1 MKTKSSI
8 VLLAFCMLCIQFA
21 QAQSKTV
28 TGKVTDEYDLPLPG
42 ANIIIEG
49 STIGVQTD
57 FDGNY
62 SIKADVGSTL
72 VFSYIGYQQSR
83 RIVGNQNVINVK
95 LMQDTQTL
103 DEVVVTALGM
113 TRESKTLTYAV
124 QEIKQ
129 EQLNITQDANIKAAL
144 AGKIAGVQIN
154 GQAGSKLGQSGKI
167 RIRGAISLT
176 SDNDALY
183 VVDGI
188 PGIDPNNIDMENIE
202 SLNVLKGPNA
212 TALYGQR
219 ADAGVVVITTKKGSG
234 KMRVEF
240 NSSITTDQVAYLP
253 KYQNLYGGGYDGED
267 SWSILG
273 EELPIETY
281 PEMWHQYEGMR
292 YIAWD
297 NNYADES
304 WGPKFD
310 GQEYVPWYAWWPDSP
325 YYGQTAKYSAQPN
338 NIKNFYNTGYTFKNT
353 FAVSGGGEKISAR
366 LAYTNLSQT
375 GITPYTKLEKH
386 FISSNLSFNATD
398 KLTIETVV
406 NYTNSKI
413 DGNYNDGYGNQTS
426 GSFNSWFSR
435 GVDVDKLRELK
446 DLNTPDGFSTS
457 WNWWGPDYY
466 AYYGAGFR
474 KPAFWFNPYT
484 FLDRYDQNR
493 ETNTYIG
500 SITASYKFDDHWKAS
515 ATASKNQS
523 NYAFNY
529 YLPNSLAFS
538 AAPELYNA
546 WINSF
551 GVLRNQTVENNF
563 SGLLEYENKFGEF
576 DLNAF
581 VGGNIRKDSFDQFS
595 AQMNPNA
602 NSGGLIIPDLYDFA
616 NAGEVPTPVT
626 FVSNKQVN
634 SIYSRFSLGYKDML
648 YLDGTYRKDWSSALP
663 SNNNGYGYPS
673 IGTSFLFSELMQ
685 NSNILTFGKLRA
697 GWAQVGSDVDA
708 LLINP
713 IYAIGAKPFLGDTV
727 LQTVPTT
734 IIDPELSPALNTSFE
749 VGMDLKFLDNRIGF
763 SATYYNETRE
773 DEIISVS
780 VPRGSGFNSF
790 LTNAGESQR
799 RGIELTLDTDIIRN
813 QAFNWN
819 LVANFSKN
827 KTTINK
833 LPNGLDATAA
843 PGGNSS
849 FGVVSMI
856 HELGNNWGQL
866 RGTGILRDENGTPV
880 LNDSGLFVTDPNQY
894 LGSVLP
900 DFTGGLVNTFS
911 YKGLTLTA
919 SIDFQKGGNFFSLS
933 EYWGSYSG
941 LLEETAAINDKGN
954 NVRDPIS
961 EGGGVH
967 VTGVDSEGAPMDV
980 YVDAYDY
987 FTQGRANNIA
997 ELFIHKAS
1005 YIKLRDISLT
1015 YRLPGDLI
1023 NNIFESASISLVGR
1037 NLGLLSVS
1045 KDNKHRW
1052 DPSELS
1058 QTYGENGQVPG
1069 TRSYGLNLKL
1079 IF

>member
-1 MKTKSSI
+1 MKTKISF
-8 VLLAFCMLCIQFA
+8 VLMGLCLFCFQFT

-28 TGKVTDEYDLPLPG
+28 TGKVTDGNNLALPG

-49 STIGVQTD
+49 TSTGVQTD

-62 SIKADVGSTL
+62 SIDVDAGSVL
-72 VFSYIGYQQSR
+72 LYSYIGFQQESR
-83 RIVGNQNVINVK
+83 VVGSQSVINVS
-95 LMQDTQTL
+95 LQEDTQAL

-113 TRESKTLTYAV
+113 SRESKTLSYAV

-129 EQLNITQDANIKAAL
+129 EKLNITQDANIKTAL

-188 PGIDPNNIDMENIE
+188 PGVDPNNIDMENIA

-219 ADAGVVVITTKKGSG
+219 ADAGVVVITTKKGEG
-234 KMRVEF
+234 KMRVEI
-240 NSSITTDQVAYLP
+240 NSSITADQVAYLP
-253 KYQNLYGGGYDGED
+253 KYQNLYGGGYEGED
-267 SWSILG
+267 SWG
-273 EELPIETY
+273 TFGQELPMSSY
-281 PEMWHQYEGMR
+281 PEMWQRFEGMR

-310 GQEYVPWYAWWPDSP
+310 GQEYVPWYAFWPDSP
-325 YYGQTAKYSAQPN
+325 YYGQTTKYEAQPN
-338 NIKNFYNTGYTFKNT
+338 NIKNFYNTGFTFKNT
-353 FAVSGGGEKISAR
+353 LAVSGGGEKISAR
-366 LAYTNLSQT
+366 LSYTNLSQS
-375 GITPYTKLEKH
+375 GVTPYSKLDKH
-386 FISSNLSFNATD
+386 FISSNLDFNATD
-398 KLTIETVV
+398 KLTIQTVLS
-406 NYTNSKI
+406 YTNSNI

-435 GVDVDKLRELK
+435 GVDVSKLRELK
-446 DLNTPDGFSTS
+446 DLNTPDGISTS

-484 FLDRYDQNR
+484 FLERYKQTR

-500 SITASYKFDDHWKAS
+500 SITATYQFDEHWKAS
-515 ATASKNQS
+515 ATASRNQENFS
-523 NYAFNY
+523 FRYE
-529 YLPNSLAFS
+529 LPNSLAFS

-551 GVLRNQTVENNF
+551 GVQKSQTVENNF
-563 SGLLEYENKFGEF
+563 SGLLEYETEFGEF

-581 VGGNIRKDSFDQFS
+581 IGGNIRKDSFDRFS
-595 AQMNPNA
+595 AQMNPQA

-616 NAGEVPTPVT
+616 NAGEVPTPAT
-626 FVSNKQVN
+626 FRSRKQVN
-634 SIYSRFSLGYKDML
+634 SVYTRFSLGYKDML

-663 SNNNGYGYPS
+663 SDNNGYGYPS
-673 IGTSFLFSELMQ
+673 IGTSFLFSELLKD
-685 NSNILTFGKLRA
+685 SKVLTFGKLRA

-713 IYAIGAKPFLGDTV
+713 IYGIGAKPFLGETV

-749 VGMDLKFLDNRIGF
+749 VGVDLKFLDNRIGL

-773 DEIISVS
+773 DEIISIS
-780 VPRGSGFNSF
+780 VPRGSGYNAF

-799 RGIELTLDTDIIRN
+799 KGIELTLDTDIIRGED
-813 QAFNWN
+813 FNWN
-819 LVANFSKN
+819 LVTNFSRN
-827 KTTINK
+827 RTTVNA

-843 PGGNSS
+843 PGGNSA
-849 FGVVSMI
+849 FGVVNMI

-866 RGTGILRDENGTPV
+866 RGTGIQRDENGTPV
-880 LNDSGLFVTDPNQY
+880 LNENGLYATNPNQY

-900 DFTGGLVNTFS
+900 DFTGGLVNTLS
-911 YKGLTLTA
+911 YKNFTLTA
-919 SIDFQKGGNFFSLS
+919 SVDFQKGGKFFSLS

-941 LLEETAAINDKGN
+941 LLEETAAINDQGN
-954 NVRDPIS
+954 NVRDAIS
-961 EGGGVH
+961 DGGGVH
-967 VTGVDSEGAPMDV
+967 VTGVDTDGSPMDV

-997 ELFIHKAS
+997 ELFIHNAS
-1005 YIKLRDISLT
+1005 FIKLRDVSLT
-1015 YRLPGDLI
+1015 YRFPGKWV

-1037 NLGLLSVS
+1037 NLALLSVS

-1069 TRSYGLNLKL
+1069 TRSYGLNVK
-1079 IF
+1079 INF